1 MVSGYLAIAGS
12 EDTQEREEVK
22 MLKTAPSMGP
32 KRRKER
38 AITGKGIWSQW
49 SWSDS
54 GKNIL

>member
-1 MVSGYLAIAGS
+1 MVSGYLATAGS

-38 AITGKGIWSQW
+38 TITGKGI
-49 SWSDS
+49 
-54 GKNIL
+54 